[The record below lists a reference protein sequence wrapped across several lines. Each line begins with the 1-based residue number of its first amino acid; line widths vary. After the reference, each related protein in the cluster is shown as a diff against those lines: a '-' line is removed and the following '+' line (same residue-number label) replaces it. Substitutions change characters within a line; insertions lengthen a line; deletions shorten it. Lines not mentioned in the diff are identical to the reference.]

1 MTGEIF
7 FKSPKQSFFLGFCLF
22 LQVFGENSKTI
33 MLNYSRY
40 SLIMANFDS
49 HFFPTGPARMKIQ
62 LKLFKMSLH

>member
-1 MTGEIF
+1 MTGEMF
-7 FKSPKQSFFLGFCLF
+7 FKSPKQSFFWVFACFCRL
-22 LQVFGENSKTI
+22 LAKTRKQSSI

-62 LKLFKMSLH
+62 LKLDNV